1 MLVVLGG
8 TFDLGLVAV
17 VSDFSAA
24 ESPLDIGV
32 VGSNTCASTI
42 VVLQNRNIKTQVF
55 FNCFITE
62 RRLHK
67 FANKYPTL
75 VGTA

>member
-8 TFDLGLVAV
+8 TFDLGFEVV
-17 VSDFSAA
+17 VSDFSVE
-24 ESPLDIGV
+24 ESPFDIGV

-42 VVLQNRNIKTQVF
+42 VVLQNRNIKTHVY

-62 RRLHK
+62 RKLHK
-67 FANKYPTL
+67 FANKI
-75 VGTA
+75 